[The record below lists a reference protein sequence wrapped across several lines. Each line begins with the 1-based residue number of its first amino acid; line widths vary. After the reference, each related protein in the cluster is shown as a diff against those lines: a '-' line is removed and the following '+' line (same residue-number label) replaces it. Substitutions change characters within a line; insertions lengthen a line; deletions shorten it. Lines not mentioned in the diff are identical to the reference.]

1 MAEEHAIISR
11 AQAKALGLKRYFTGV
26 VCIAGHFSERDVS
39 SHSCISCRKISQRKR
54 WREDTQFRAKKE
66 RWRLANLVKVR
77 DTGRRSQERNREKVR
92 ERSNKWKENNRDR
105 SKEITREWKAANPD
119 AGLEWH
125 RKNRDKSRSAA
136 NRYYQKNKPA
146 AIERA
151 TLSGRKRRAQKKGSG
166 GTHTAADLAAILK
179 RQNYKC
185 AECGADLRKV
195 GRHLD
200 HIVPLALGGSNDKG
214 NLQYL
219 CPPHNLSK
227 GAKHP
232 LVYAREQGRLL

>member
-1 MAEEHAIISR
+1 MAEEHAIILR
-11 AQAKALGLKRYFTGV
+11 AEAKARGLKTYFTGQKCAQGHISPRRTTD
-26 VCIAGHFSERDVS
+26 CICLECGH
-39 SHSCISCRKISQRKR
+39 
-54 WREDTQFRAKKE
+54 
-66 RWRLANLVKVR
+66 NY
-77 DTGRRSQERNREKVR
+77 
-92 ERSNKWKENNRDR
+92 SNAWKENNREQAR
-105 SKEITREWKAANPD
+105 RLTREWKAANPN

-125 RKNRDKSRSAA
+125 RTNRGKSRSAV

-185 AECGADLRKV
+185 AECGDDLRKV